1 MSLTLAA
8 NDRTITQLTHQLIY
22 YGMITNIAHMSMNSY
37 DQRFNINKHIN
48 KTP

>member
-22 YGMITNIAHMSMNSY
+22 YGMITNMNE
-37 DQRFNINKHIN
+37 HELL
-48 KTP
+48 